1 MTKREIK
8 QKAKDLISDGVL
20 RIEAG
25 GSSDYPDFL
34 TEMDE
39 EDQDAV
45 WEMVWVLLGRL
56 DK

>member
-8 QKAKDLISDGVL
+8 QRAKDLISDGVL

-25 GSSDYPDFL
+25 GLADYPDFL
-34 TEMDE
+34 TELDE
-39 EDQDAV
+39 EDQGAV